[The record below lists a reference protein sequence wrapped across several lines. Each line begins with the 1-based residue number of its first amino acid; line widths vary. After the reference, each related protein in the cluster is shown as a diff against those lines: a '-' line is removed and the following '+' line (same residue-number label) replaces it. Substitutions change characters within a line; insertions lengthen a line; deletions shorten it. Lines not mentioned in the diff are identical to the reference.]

1 MLGAATGVGANL
13 CNSWVFSWAFM
24 ELMVWYW
31 VSFDLSLCG
40 WGGSAWVLWI
50 G

>member
-31 VSFDLSLCG
+31 VSSSNGRIGG
-40 WGGSAWVLWI
+40 WTKG
-50 G
+50 

>member
-1 MLGAATGVGANL
+1 LGAATGVGAHL

-31 VSFDLSLCG
+31 VSFSGFWFLLG
-40 WGGSAWVLWI
+40 WVWMDEG
-50 G
+50 